1 MKALLDKLTRIV
13 GDTGV
18 LSETQDLAPFV
29 NDARGRYTGNALCAV
44 RPRSVEEVAAVVAC
58 CIEQSVPIQPQ
69 GGNTSLCGGSVP
81 LAGGRG
87 VILSLT
93 RMRRIREI
101 DAANNSM
108 TVEAGCVLADVQRA
122 AVDAGRFYPVSLG
135 AEGSCQIGGNIA
147 TNAGGTG
154 VLRYGNTRENVL
166 GLEVVLPNATVWDGL
181 RALRKNNTGFDL
193 KHLFI
198 GSEGLLGIITAAT
211 LKLHPLNAHH
221 VAAWL
226 APVSIDAAVEVLA
239 LFQSSLGS
247 QLTAFEAMNAAQL
260 QITLKHLSDRQSPLD
275 PKHPWHILA
284 ELGATSDEAGL
295 RNSLENL
302 LQTAISSGLLID
314 AAVASSDAQRAAM
327 WTIRHSV
334 TEAIANAGRGI
345 AHDIAVP
352 VSKIPEFLRL
362 ASPALEQRFPGI
374 QIIIVGHLGDGNL
387 HYVPLFS
394 NEAWNAFS
402 DPQAVVDEV
411 HRMNYAVAAELGG
424 TFSAEHGIG
433 QYLVAEMRQY
443 KSEVELAMM
452 RTVKQAL
459 DPRGL
464 FNPAKVIP
472 Q

>member
-1 MKALLDKLTRIV
+1 MKDLLADLVRIV
-13 GDTGV
+13 GETGV
-18 LSETQDLAPFV
+18 LSEPQELAPFLT
-29 NDARGRYTGNALCAV
+29 DARGRYKGDALHLV
-44 RPRSVEEVAAVVAC
+44 RPRSVEEVAAVVSSC
-58 CIEQSVPIQPQ
+58 LERGVPIQPQ

-81 LAGGRG
+81 FAGGRG
-87 VILSLT
+87 VILSLS

-101 DAANNSM
+101 DVSNNSI
-108 TVEAGCVLADVQRA
+108 TVEAGCVLAEVQRA
-122 AVDAGRFYPVSLG
+122 AVDARRFYPVSLG

-166 GLEVVLPNATVWDGL
+166 GLEVVLPNATVWNGL

-239 LFQSSLGS
+239 LFQASLGS

-260 QITLKHLSDRQSPLD
+260 QKVLQHFPNARSPLD
-275 PKHPWHILA
+275 AANPWHILT
-284 ELGATSDEAGL
+284 EIGAPEDEVGL
-295 RNSLENL
+295 RTSLENL
-302 LQTAISSGLLID
+302 LQKAISAGLITD
-314 AAVASSDAQRAAM
+314 AAVASSEAQRAAM
-327 WTIRHSV
+327 WTVRHSV
-334 TEAIANAGRGI
+334 TEAIGKAGRGI

-352 VSKIPEFLRL
+352 VSKIPEFLRR

-387 HYVPLFS
+387 HYVPLFT
-394 NEAWNAFS
+394 NEAWKAFP
-402 DPQAVVDEV
+402 DQQAVVDEI
-411 HRMNYAVAAELGG
+411 HRMTYGVAAELGG

-433 QYLVAEMRQY
+433 QYLVAEMQQY
-443 KSEVELAMM
+443 KAAVELALM
-452 RTVKQAL
+452 RSIKHAL